1 MSSSSASSPDA
12 NDSAAI
18 DASVA
23 ESSSYELLKK
33 RLEVQGDQLL
43 AKAQALNAERVAHFG
58 QREQQLLLRTRA
70 RTEHNC
76 VARDLAWIG
85 GNRLLFGYNVFMG
98 LKRETRVEDVFAI
111 YELAHH
117 AADAA
122 GNPENDE
129 LVQVPLD
136 GSFLAD
142 PRFVS
147 DFNELYTYY
156 KQATLQLLRP
166 TPEFLLAAFQIGQ
179 TAGDIRVFRWKREN
193 DGSLKY
199 VDNRGERDLAPPPS
213 HDFAWTPLTR
223 EHHVGGAHPHINVL
237 DTLFVETTGGT
248 LTVKVENNTETGLGI
263 YEEPVEDANQALGDA
278 EIAYARLGLLILLQ
292 VRPYRE
298 QTTRY
303 LVYNQ
308 RTQQVLRIDA
318 IGASCMQL
326 PEDHGI
332 IFPGG
337 YYLQSGEHKRF
348 DLPPELTEQLRFTR
362 MLRSPNGEDV
372 AYVFY
377 GTVPPPQGSPATL
390 DAGCYALFT
399 YNLIEK
405 SLAAPILAD
414 GYSRFPDGRLLVFQ
428 AARGEATRV
437 HPMQLWQTPFATEEH
452 ASQQPAGTGS
462 FVAGPPQDESSPSGD
477 SGPRAAGERAGRF
490 FARVGNADLVRG
502 ISDLLGIARA
512 VREQVP
518 TRTAYE
524 DLIRQCLR
532 ARDAY
537 FWLDAAEAQ
546 NAAADLQAIEQA
558 AQATLGE
565 FEKVE
570 SIRQDTARALQKAEG
585 QQRELMTEIA
595 SQMWRSPQD
604 FVRALERLRQRQG
617 ELHLLRELR
626 YADLPRID
634 TMAAQLATEQQ
645 RVGERAM
652 QFLSDEKA
660 FDGQRKALAAVAAA
674 LPQAATATLLGEQL
688 QALDTEAA
696 GLDLLSEQLGH
707 LPGGDAV
714 QRTAILDRIA
724 LLYADINR
732 LRADARARRRSL
744 GAAEQR
750 AEFGA
755 QFKLFGQAVEN
766 ALELSDTP
774 EKCDEALTRLLAQL
788 EDIEGRFAEQEEF
801 LADIATQRETVYE
814 ALSARRQ
821 SLVEAQQRRA
831 KALGDAA
838 GRVLDGVPRRVAGF
852 TELAQVHSYFASDPM
867 LAKLREQIAELRKLG
882 ASVAADDIATRLK
895 TAQDQA
901 VRAVRD
907 QRELSAGTEG
917 GLKLGTHT
925 FTVNRQPLDLTLVGH
940 GEGLAWQITGT
951 DYLAPAHDARLEALR
966 PFWQQ
971 ALISETP
978 QLARAEYLAAE
989 WLAALERGE
998 AEPGWAE
1005 LLVQLAEHAKA
1016 ADTAADAAPPAA
1028 LLDSLRRFAA
1038 SRYQEGYQRGIHDD
1052 DALAIVRVLAPI
1064 QQAAGLLVYGP
1075 AERALAK
1082 LYWHLGLREESR
1094 LSLARRARSAQH
1106 IAQLFGQTQPRD
1118 TLEQEAAQGLRG
1130 FLDAQRVLQHEWLPG
1145 LAQALGAALNV
1156 EDRSDPPR
1164 EALLQ
1169 TLAEEGA
1176 AYLVRELAQTEGA
1189 ADLTPATP
1197 HWVISGAGEDLA
1209 QGLQRALDRG
1219 GLASAWQR
1227 DLQAAEPLER
1237 WRLARGWLQAF
1248 ADSQAQDGQPQAL
1261 AWIDDAATALTFGG
1275 ARRRINAALDATVSG
1290 LRSEHPRIREGAL
1303 PFNLNDFRRRVRHH
1317 RRHAAPGFAQLQ
1329 ALRHELLVQEKKR
1342 LHLEQFQAKP
1352 MATFVRNRL
1361 IDEVYLP
1368 LIGNNL
1374 AKQLGAAGESARTD
1388 RMGLLLLISP
1398 PGYGKTT
1405 LMEYVANRLGLVF
1418 VRINCPALGHGVTS
1432 IDPATAPNSAARQ
1445 ELEKLNL
1452 GLAMG
1457 SNVMLYLD
1465 DIQHTHPEFLQKFI
1479 ALADGTRR
1487 IEGVW
1492 QGQPRT
1498 WDMRG
1503 KRFAIVMSGNPYT
1516 ESGDVFKIPDM
1527 LANRADIYN
1536 LGDVLSGREA
1546 VFALSYIENALTSH
1560 PVTQPLAAREPKDV
1574 HLLVRLAQGEAID
1587 AGSFAHP
1594 YSAVELDEL
1603 KGLLQRL
1610 FKVRDVLLKVNLAYI
1625 ESAAQDDRYRDK
1637 PPFRLQGSYRNMAR
1651 LAPQVT
1657 PLMRD
1662 DEIDALLR
1670 DHYRGEAQT
1679 LTTGAEENL
1688 LALAHLIGQ
1697 ATPEEQARWQQIR
1710 EDFVRQ
1716 RKLGGSEDDP
1726 SLRVTNG
1733 LLDIAR
1739 SVEALAP
1746 RQPLAE
1752 LAGPL
1757 VERFSSHLSSQLS
1770 TQFANGLAQV
1780 GSHMATQMATHLDD
1794 RVQVPLARIADQ
1806 LAAAG
1811 PERQALLDRL
1821 AKPLAGLGALAQQLQ
1836 AGHTESQQQLRA
1848 SLDASAAALQALRES
1863 TEALHTHSDAAQNQ
1877 RMVDALLS
1885 LSVTYR
1891 QLIMPLV
1898 KAVEARM
1905 GMDTAHPEVARVEG
1919 ELQALEEKQA
1929 RRSGNKSRE

>member
-1 MSSSSASSPDA
+1 MNSTASASPSGDT
-12 NDSAAI
+12 AI

-33 RLEVQGDQLL
+33 RLETQGDTLL
-43 AKAQALNAERVAHFG
+43 AKAQALNAARIGQFG
-58 QREQQLLLRTRA
+58 QRDQQLLMRLRA

-98 LKRETRVEDVFAI
+98 LRRETRVEDVFAI

-117 AADAA
+117 E
-122 GNPENDE
+122 GNGAPESDE
-129 LVQVPLD
+129 LVQVPLA
-136 GSFLAD
+136 GSFLDD
-142 PRFVS
+142 PRFAA

-166 TPEFLLAAFQIGQ
+166 TPDFLLAAFQIGQ
-179 TAGDIRVFRWKREN
+179 QAQDIRVFRWKRES

-199 VDNRGERDLAPPPS
+199 VDNRGERDLTPPPS

-237 DTLFVETTGGT
+237 DTIFVETTGGT
-248 LTVKVENNTETGLGI
+248 LTIKVENNTDTGLGL
-263 YEEPVEDANQALGDA
+263 YEEAVDDANQALGDA
-278 EIAYARLGLLILLQ
+278 EIAYAKLGLLILLQ

-298 QTTRY
+298 QATRY
-303 LVYNQ
+303 LVFNQ
-308 RTQQVLRIDA
+308 RTQQVTRIDA

-348 DLPPELTEQLRFTR
+348 DLPPELTGQLRFTR
-362 MLRSPNGEDV
+362 MKRSPNGEDV
-372 AYVFY
+372 AYIFY
-377 GTVPPPQGSPATL
+377 GTQPPPQGSPATL
-390 DAGCYALFT
+390 DAGCYAIFT
-399 YNLIEK
+399 YNLIDK
-405 SLAAPILAD
+405 ALSPPILAD
-414 GYSRFPDGRLLVFQ
+414 GYSAFPDGRMLVFQ

-437 HPMQLWQTPFATEEH
+437 HPMQLWRTPFATEEH
-452 ASQQPAGTGS
+452 ASRQPAGTG
-462 FVAGPPQDESSPSGD
+462 FY
-477 SGPRAAGERAGRF
+477 
-490 FARVGNADLVRG
+490 ARVGNADLVRG
-502 ISDLLGIARA
+502 ISDLLAIARA
-512 VREQVP
+512 VREQAP

-524 DLIRQCLR
+524 DLIRQCQR

-537 FWLDAAEAQ
+537 FWLDATEAQ
-546 NAAADLQAIEQA
+546 NAAADLAAIDQA

-585 QQRELMTEIA
+585 QQRELMTAIA
-595 SQMWRSPQD
+595 SQMWRGPAD
-604 FVRALERLRQRQG
+604 FVQALDRLRQRQG
-617 ELHLLRELR
+617 ELQLLRELR
-626 YADLPRID
+626 YADLGLID
-634 TMAAQLATEQQ
+634 AMAEQLATEQR
-645 RVGERAM
+645 RVGERALA
-652 QFLSDEKA
+652 FLAEEKA
-660 FDGQRKALAAVAAA
+660 FDGQRKTLDAVAAA
-674 LPQAATATLLGEQL
+674 LPQAATAGQIAEQL
-688 QALDTEAA
+688 RTLDTEAA
-696 GLDLLSEQLGH
+696 GLDLLSEQLGN

-724 LLYADINR
+724 LMYADINR
-732 LRADARARRRSL
+732 LRADARARRRNL

-831 KALGDAA
+831 KALADAA
-838 GRVLDGVPRRVAGF
+838 GRILDGVARRVAGLG
-852 TELAQVHSYFASDPM
+852 EIAQVHSYFASDPM
-867 LAKLREQIAELRKLG
+867 LAKLREQVAELRKLG
-882 ASVAADDIATRLK
+882 AAVAADDITTRLA
-895 TAQDQA
+895 TARDQA

-907 QRELSAGTEG
+907 QRELAAGTQG
-917 GLKLGTHT
+917 GIKLGTHT
-925 FTVNRQPLDLTLVGH
+925 FTVNKQPLDLTLVGH

-971 ALISETP
+971 ALVSETP

-989 WLAALERGE
+989 WLETVD
-998 AEPGWAE
+998 WDE
-1005 LLVQLAEHAKA
+1005 LLVQLQDEAS
-1016 ADTAADAAPPAA
+1016 TAP
-1028 LLDSLRRFAA
+1028 LDSLRRFAA

-1052 DALAIVRVLAPI
+1052 DALAIVRVLAPM
-1064 QQAAGLLVYGP
+1064 QAAAGLLVYGP

-1082 LYWHLGLREESR
+1082 LYWHQGLRDETR
-1094 LSLARRARSAQH
+1094 QSLARRARSAQH
-1106 IAQLFGQTQPRD
+1106 IAQLFGQTAARA
-1118 TLEQEAAQGLRG
+1118 TLEHEAAQGLRQ
-1130 FLDAQRVLQHEWLPG
+1130 FLAQHPALGDEWLPASTDDAT
-1145 LAQALGAALNV
+1145 LDA
-1156 EDRSDPPR
+1156 D
-1164 EALLQ
+1164 
-1169 TLAEEGA
+1169 TLADEAA
-1176 AYLVRELAQTEGA
+1176 AYLVRELALAEDAPQWA
-1189 ADLTPATP
+1189 
-1197 HWVISGAGEDLA
+1197 ISGAGEDLLHA
-1209 QGLQRALDRG
+1209 LQRALDHG

-1237 WRLARGWLQAF
+1237 WRLARGWLRAF
-1248 ADSQAQDGQPQAL
+1248 ATSQDNDAA
-1261 AWIDDAATALTFGG
+1261 AWIDDAATALTFQGQ
-1275 ARRRINAALDATVSG
+1275 RRRVNVHLQARIEG

-1303 PFNLNDFRRRVRHH
+1303 DFHLNDFRRRVRRH
-1317 RRHAAPGFAQLQ
+1317 RSHAVRGFTQLQ
-1329 ALRHELLVQEKKR
+1329 TLRHELLVQEKAR
-1342 LHLEQFQAKP
+1342 LHLAQFQAKP
-1352 MATFVRNRL
+1352 LATFVRNRL

-1368 LIGNNL
+1368 LVGNNL
-1374 AKQLGAAGESARTD
+1374 AKQLGAAGDAARTD
-1388 RMGLLLLISP
+1388 RMGMLLLISP

-1492 QGQPRT
+1492 QGQSRT

-1516 ESGDVFKIPDM
+1516 ESGDVFRIPDM

-1546 VFALSYIENALTSH
+1546 VFALSYIENSLTAH
-1560 PVTQPLAAREPKDV
+1560 PVTQPLASREPKDV
-1574 HLLVRLAQGEAID
+1574 HLLVRMAQGEAID
-1587 AGSFAHP
+1587 TTAFAHP

-1603 KGLLQRL
+1603 KNLMQRL

-1625 ESAAQDDRYRDK
+1625 ESAAQDDRYRAA

-1657 PLMRD
+1657 PLMQG
-1662 DEIDALLR
+1662 DELDALLR

-1688 LALAHLIGQ
+1688 LQLAHLIGRPTEGE
-1697 ATPEEQARWQQIR
+1697 AARWAEITDSYQ
-1710 EDFVRQ
+1710 RQ
-1716 RKLGGSEDDP
+1716 RKLGGADDDP
-1726 SLRVTNG
+1726 SVRVTRG
-1733 LLDIAR
+1733 LLDISR
-1739 SVEALAP
+1739 GVDALAHQQ
-1746 RQPLAE
+1746 RDSDAKAQE
-1752 LAGPL
+1752 L
-1757 VERFSSHLSSQLS
+1757 
-1770 TQFANGLAQV
+1770 
-1780 GSHMATQMATHLDD
+1780 
-1794 RVQVPLARIADQ
+1794 
-1806 LAAAG
+1806 
-1811 PERQALLDRL
+1811 
-1821 AKPLAGLGALAQQLQ
+1821 
-1836 AGHTESQQQLRA
+1836 LRA
-1848 SLDASAAALQALRES
+1848 SLDGQAAALQALREG
-1863 TEALHTHSDAAQNQ
+1863 TQALTTHSDSAQEQ

-1898 KAVEARM
+1898 RAIETRM
-1905 GMDTAHPEVARVEG
+1905 GVDAKAHQEVEK
-1919 ELQALEEKQA
+1919 LEHMIDGLRK
-1929 RRSGNKSRE
+1929 GPKKP

>member
-1 MSSSSASSPDA
+1 MT
-12 NDSAAI
+12 DSTADNTI

-33 RLEVQGDQLL
+33 RLEAQGDQLL
-43 AKAQALNAERVAHFG
+43 AKAQALNAERVAQFG

-117 AADAA
+117 DADGA
-122 GNPENDE
+122 GNPESDE

-142 PRFVS
+142 PRFVA

-166 TPEFLLAAFQIGQ
+166 TQDYLLASFQIGQ
-179 TAGDIRVFRWKREN
+179 TASDIRVFRWARSN

-199 VDNRGERDLAPPPS
+199 VDNRGERDVAPPPS
-213 HDFAWTPLTR
+213 HDFTWTPLTR
-223 EHHVGGAHPHINVL
+223 ENHVGGAHPHINVL
-237 DTLFVETTGGT
+237 DTVFVETTGGT
-248 LTVKVENNTETGLGI
+248 LTLKVENNTETGLGV
-263 YEEPVEDANQALGDA
+263 YEEPVDDANQALGDA
-278 EIAYARLGLLILLQ
+278 EIAYAKLGLLILLQ

-298 QTTRY
+298 QQTRY

-308 RTQQVLRIDA
+308 RTQQAVRIDA

-348 DLPPELTEQLRFTR
+348 DLPPDLTGQLRFTR

-390 DAGCYALFT
+390 DAGCYAIFT
-399 YNLIEK
+399 YNLIDK

-452 ASQQPAGTGS
+452 ASQQPAGTG
-462 FVAGPPQDESSPSGD
+462 
-477 SGPRAAGERAGRF
+477 F
-490 FARVGNADLVRG
+490 FARIGNADLVRG

-537 FWLDAAEAQ
+537 FWLDAAEAG

-558 AQATLGE
+558 SQATLGE

-585 QQRELMTEIA
+585 QQRELMTDIA
-595 SQMWRSPQD
+595 SQMWRSPND
-604 FVRALERLRQRQG
+604 FVRALDSLRRRQG

-626 YADLPRID
+626 YADLPRIEA
-634 TMAAQLATEQQ
+634 MAAQLSTEQQ

-660 FDGQRKALAAVAAA
+660 FDGQQKALAAVAAA

-688 QALDTEAA
+688 AALDTEAA
-696 GLDLLSEQLGH
+696 GLDLLSEQLGN

-801 LADIATQRETVYE
+801 IADIATQRETVYE

-821 SLVEAQQRRA
+821 SLVEGQQRRA

-867 LAKLREQIAELRKLG
+867 LAKLREQITELRKLG
-882 ASVAADDIATRLK
+882 AAVAADDIDTRLK
-895 TAQDQA
+895 TARDQA

-907 QRELSAGTEG
+907 QRELSSGTEG
-917 GLKLGTHT
+917 GLKLGTHS
-925 FTVNRQPLDLTLVGH
+925 FTVNKQPLDLTLVGH

-951 DYLAPAHDARLEALR
+951 DYLAPANDTRLDALR

-971 ALISETP
+971 ALVSETP
-978 QLARAEYLAAE
+978 QLSRAEFLAAE
-989 WLAALERGE
+989 WLGALERGE

-1005 LLVQLAEHAKA
+1005 LLVQLAEHAKSA
-1016 ADTAADAAPPAA
+1016 TAADAPPPAA

-1064 QQAAGLLVYGP
+1064 QDAAGLLVYGP

-1082 LYWHLGLREESR
+1082 LFWHLGLREESR

-1106 IAQLFGQTQPRD
+1106 IAQLFSKVAPRD
-1118 TLEQEAAQGLRG
+1118 TLERETALGLRH
-1130 FLDAQRVLQHEWLPG
+1130 FLDAQRVLQQEWLPE
-1145 LAQALGAALNV
+1145 LAQSLGVALNA
-1156 EDRSDPPR
+1156 DDKNDPQR
-1164 EALLQ
+1164 DALLQ
-1169 TLAEEGA
+1169 TLAEEAA

-1189 ADLTPATP
+1189 ADLTPTTP

-1209 QGLQRALDRG
+1209 QALQRALDRG
-1219 GLASAWQR
+1219 GLAAAWQR

-1248 ADSQAQDGQPQAL
+1248 AQSQAEHGAAR
-1261 AWIDDAATALTFGG
+1261 AWIDDAATALSFQGT
-1275 ARRRINAALDATVSG
+1275 RRRVNAALDATVAG
-1290 LRSEHPRIREGAL
+1290 LRSEHARIREGAL

-1317 RRHAAPGFAQLQ
+1317 RSHAARGFTQLQ
-1329 ALRHELLVQEKKR
+1329 ALRHELLVGEKKR
-1342 LHLEQFQAKP
+1342 LRLEQFQAKP
-1352 MATFVRNRL
+1352 LATFVRNRL

-1374 AKQLGAAGESARTD
+1374 AKQLGAAGDKARTD

-1405 LMEYVANRLGLVF
+1405 IMEYVANRLGLVF

-1574 HLLVRLAQGEAID
+1574 HLLVRLAQGEQID
-1587 AGSFAHP
+1587 AGSFVHP

-1625 ESAAQDDRYRDK
+1625 ESAAQDDRYREK
-1637 PPFRLQGSYRNMAR
+1637 PPFRLQGSYRNMSR

-1697 ATPEEQARWQQIR
+1697 ATDAEQTRWRQIR

-1739 SVEALAP
+1739 SVDALTP

-1757 VERFSSHLSSQLS
+1757 VEQFSTRLSSQLS
-1770 TQFANGLAQV
+1770 TQFATGLAHMS
-1780 GSHMATQMATHLDD
+1780 SHMSTQMATHMDE
-1794 RVQVPLARIADQ
+1794 RVQAPLLRIAEQ
-1806 LAAAG
+1806 LATAG
-1811 PERQALLDRL
+1811 PERHVLVDRL
-1821 AKPLAGLGALAQQLQ
+1821 AAPLADLGALAQQLQ
-1836 AGHTESQQQLRA
+1836 AGNTESQQQLRA
-1848 SLDASAAALQALRES
+1848 SLDASAAALQALRHS
-1863 TEALHTHSDAAQNQ
+1863 TEALNTHSDSAQNQ

-1898 KAVEARM
+1898 KAVETRM
-1905 GMDTAHPEVARVEG
+1905 GMDSTHPEVAKVEG
-1919 ELQALEEKQA
+1919 ELEALEKGQA
-1929 RRSGNKSRE
+1929 GRKKKAP

>member
-1 MSSSSASSPDA
+1 MTTTPDA
-12 NDSAAI
+12 TPKDAAI

-23 ESSSYELLKK
+23 ESSSYDLLKK
-33 RLEVQGDQLL
+33 RLEVQGSQLL
-43 AKAQALNAERVAHFG
+43 AKAQALNAARVEQFG
-58 QREQQLLLRTRA
+58 QRDQQLLMRTRA

-76 VARDLAWIG
+76 VARDLAYIG

-98 LKRETRVEDVFAI
+98 LRRETRVEDVFAI
-111 YELAHH
+111 YELAHQQ
-117 AADAA
+117 ADAA
-122 GNPENDE
+122 GTPESDE
-129 LVQVPLD
+129 LVQIPLA
-136 GSFLAD
+136 GSFLDD
-142 PRFVS
+142 PRFIA

-166 TPEFLLAAFQIGQ
+166 TQDFLLAAFQIGQ
-179 TAGDIRVFRWKREN
+179 QAQDIRVFRWSRGN
-193 DGSLKY
+193 DGALHY

-213 HDFAWTPLTR
+213 HDFSWTPLTR

-237 DTLFVETTGGT
+237 DTIFVETTGGT
-248 LTVKVENNTETGLGI
+248 LTVKVEDNTETGLGI
-263 YEEPVEDANQALGDA
+263 YDEPVEDANQALGDA
-278 EIAYARLGLLILLQ
+278 EIAYAKLGLLILLQ

-298 QTTRY
+298 STTRY
-303 LVYNQ
+303 LVFNQ
-308 RTQQVLRIDA
+308 RTQQVLRLDA

-362 MLRSPNGEDV
+362 MKRSPNGEDV
-372 AYVFY
+372 AYIFY

-390 DAGCYALFT
+390 DAGCYAIFT

-405 SLAAPILAD
+405 SLAPPILAD
-414 GYSRFPDGRLLVFQ
+414 GYSAFPDGRMLVFQ

-437 HPMQLWQTPFATEEH
+437 HPMQLWRTPFATEEY
-452 ASQQPAGTGS
+452 ASRQPTGTG
-462 FVAGPPQDESSPSGD
+462 
-477 SGPRAAGERAGRF
+477 F

-524 DLIRQCLR
+524 DLIRQCQR

-537 FWLDAAEAQ
+537 FWLDAPEVQ
-546 NAAADLQAIEQA
+546 QAAADLQGIEQA
-558 AQATLGE
+558 ARATLAE

-570 SIRQDTARALQKAEG
+570 SIRQDTSRALQRAEG

-595 SQMWRSPQD
+595 TQMWRTPQD
-604 FVRALERLRQRQG
+604 FVRALDRLRQRQG

-634 TMAAQLATEQQ
+634 EMAAQLTAEQQ
-645 RVGERAM
+645 RLGERAM
-652 QFLSDEKA
+652 QFLADEKA
-660 FDGQRKALAAVAAA
+660 FDGQQKALAAVGAA
-674 LPQAATATLLGEQL
+674 LPQAATATLLSEQL
-688 QALDTEAA
+688 DALDTEAA
-696 GLDLLSEQLGH
+696 GLDLLSEQLGN

-732 LRADARARRRSL
+732 LRADARARRRNL

-755 QFKLFGQAVEN
+755 QFKLFAQAVEN

-831 KALGDAA
+831 KALSDAA
-838 GRVLDGVPRRVAGF
+838 GRVLDGVARRIASMS
-852 TELAQVHSYFASDPM
+852 ELAQVHSYFASDPM
-867 LAKLREQIAELRKLG
+867 LAKVREQIAELRRLG
-882 ASVAADDIATRLK
+882 AAVAADDIDTRLK
-895 TAQDQA
+895 TARDQA
-901 VRAVRD
+901 IRAVRD
-907 QRELSAGTEG
+907 QRELSSGAEG
-917 GLKLGTHT
+917 GLKLGTHS
-925 FTVNRQPLDLTLVGH
+925 FTINKQPLDLTLVGH
-940 GEGLAWQITGT
+940 GDGLAWQITGT
-951 DYLAPAHDARLEALR
+951 DYLAPAHEDRLEALR

-971 ALISETP
+971 ALVSETP

-989 WLAALERGE
+989 WLDAVQRGE
-998 AEPGWAE
+998 VTPGWDE
-1005 LLVQLAEHAKA
+1005 LLVQLTEHAQGEAA
-1016 ADTAADAAPPAA
+1016 ADSPAPAA

-1064 QQAAGLLVYGP
+1064 QAAAGLLVYGP
-1075 AERALAK
+1075 AERALAQ
-1082 LYWHLGLREESR
+1082 LFWYEGLRDEIR
-1094 LSLARRARSAQH
+1094 QSLARRARSAQQ
-1106 IAQLFGQTQPRD
+1106 IAQLFAQTGPRD
-1118 TLEQEAAQGLRG
+1118 TLEAEAAEALRH
-1130 FLDAQRVLQHEWLPG
+1130 FLASEAVLQQEWLPDM
-1145 LAQALGAALNV
+1145 AAALGVLIDLAGDA
-1156 EDRSDPPR
+1156 DDPPR
-1164 EALLQ
+1164 AALMA
-1169 TLAEEGA
+1169 TLAASAA
-1176 AYLVRELAQTEGA
+1176 AYLVRELAAPEAG
-1189 ADLTPATP
+1189 DLSA
-1197 HWVISGAGEDLA
+1197 HWAISGVGQDLA
-1209 QGLQRALDRG
+1209 HSLQRHLDHG
-1219 GLASAWQR
+1219 GMAGAWQR
-1227 DLQAAEPLER
+1227 DLQAAAPLER
-1237 WRLARGWLQAF
+1237 WRLARGWLRAF
-1248 ADSQAQDGQPQAL
+1248 ATAQPEAEGRAGSL
-1261 AWIDDAATALTFGG
+1261 AWIDDAATALTYD
-1275 ARRRINAALDATVSG
+1275 APRRRVNASVDARVGG
-1290 LRSEHPRIREGAL
+1290 LRSEHARIRDGAL
-1303 PFNLNDFRRRVRHH
+1303 PFNLNDFRRRVQHH
-1317 RRHAAPGFAQLQ
+1317 RSHAARGFLQLQ
-1329 ALRHELLVQEKKR
+1329 AVRHELLVQEKAR

-1352 MATFVRNRL
+1352 LATFVRNRL

-1368 LIGNNL
+1368 LVGNNL
-1374 AKQLGAAGESARTD
+1374 AKQLGAAGDSARTD
-1388 RMGLLLLISP
+1388 RMGMLLLISP

-1418 VRINCPALGHGVTS
+1418 VRINCPALGHSVTS
-1432 IDPATAPNSAARQ
+1432 IDPSTAPNSAARQ

-1503 KRFAIVMSGNPYT
+1503 KRFAIVMAGNPYT
-1516 ESGDVFKIPDM
+1516 ESGDVFRIPDM

-1546 VFALSYIENALTSH
+1546 VFGLSYIENSLTAH
-1560 PVTQPLAAREPKDV
+1560 PITQPLASREPKDV
-1574 HLLVRLAQGEAID
+1574 QLLVRMAQGEPID
-1587 AGSFAHP
+1587 AGSFSHP
-1594 YSAVELDEL
+1594 YSAVELDEF
-1603 KGLLQRL
+1603 KNLLQRL

-1625 ESAAQDDRYRDK
+1625 ESAAQDDRYRNA
-1637 PPFRLQGSYRNMAR
+1637 PPFRLQGSYRNMSR

-1662 DEIDALLR
+1662 DELGALMR

-1688 LALAHLIGQ
+1688 LQLAQLIGRPTAQ
-1697 ATPEEQARWQQIR
+1697 EAERWEQIR
-1710 EDFVRQ
+1710 GDFLRQ
-1716 RKLGGSEDDP
+1716 RKLGGAEDDP
-1726 SLRVTNG
+1726 SIRLTNG

-1739 SVEALAP
+1739 HVEALAP

-1752 LAGPL
+1752 SAAPL
-1757 VERFSSHLSSQLS
+1757 VE
-1770 TQFANGLAQV
+1770 
-1780 GSHMATQMATHLDD
+1780 
-1794 RVQVPLARIADQ
+1794 Q
-1806 LAAAG
+1806 LAN
-1811 PERQALLDRL
+1811 RL
-1821 AKPLAGLGALAQQLQ
+1821 ATEIGQAMQAPLGQLAGLGELAQALKNGDSAAQ
-1836 AGHTESQQQLRA
+1836 ALTRE
-1848 SLDASAAALQALRES
+1848 SLDASAAALQALRDS
-1863 TEALHTHSDAAQNQ
+1863 TLALSTHSQSAQDQ

-1898 KAVEARM
+1898 
-1905 GMDTAHPEVARVEG
+1905 
-1919 ELQALEEKQA
+1919 
-1929 RRSGNKSRE
+1929 

>member
-1 MSSSSASSPDA
+1 MSSSTDTLESAT
-12 NDSAAI
+12 I

-23 ESSSYELLKK
+23 ASSSYELLKK
-33 RLEVQGDQLL
+33 RLETQGDQLL
-43 AKAQALNAERVAHFG
+43 AKAQALNAARVAQFG
-58 QREQQLLLRTRA
+58 QREQQLLMRLRA

-98 LKRETRVEDVFAI
+98 LRRETRVEDVFAI
-111 YELAHH
+111 YELEHH
-117 AADAA
+117 A
-122 GNPENDE
+122 GNGEPASDE
-129 LVQVPLD
+129 LVQLPLA
-136 GSFLAD
+136 GSFLDDA
-142 PRFVS
+142 RFAA

-166 TPEFLLAAFQIGQ
+166 TQEFLLAVFQIGQ
-179 TAGDIRVFRWKREN
+179 QAQDIRVFRWKRQP

-199 VDNRGERDLAPPPS
+199 VDNRGERDLLPPPS
-213 HDFAWTPLTR
+213 HDFTWTPLTR
-223 EHHVGGAHPHINVL
+223 EQHVGGAHPHINVL
-237 DTLFVETTGGT
+237 DTVFVETTGGT
-248 LTVKVENNTETGLGI
+248 LTIKVENNTETGLGI

-303 LVYNQ
+303 LVFNQ
-308 RTQQVLRIDA
+308 RTQQVTRIDA

-348 DLPPELTEQLRFTR
+348 DLPPELTGQLRFTR
-362 MLRSPNGEDV
+362 MKRSPNGEDV
-372 AYVFY
+372 AYIFY
-377 GTVPPPQGSPATL
+377 GTQPPPQGSPATL
-390 DAGCYALFT
+390 DAGCYAIFT
-399 YNLIEK
+399 YNLIDK
-405 SLAAPILAD
+405 ALSPPILAD
-414 GYSRFPDGRLLVFQ
+414 GYSAFPDGRMLVFQ

-437 HPMQLWQTPFATEEH
+437 HPMQLWHTPFATEEY
-452 ASQQPAGTGS
+452 ASRQPAG
-462 FVAGPPQDESSPSGD
+462 SG
-477 SGPRAAGERAGRF
+477 F

-502 ISDLLGIARA
+502 ISDLLAIARA
-512 VREQVP
+512 LREQVP

-524 DLIRQCLR
+524 DLMRQCQR

-546 NAAADLQAIEQA
+546 DAAADLAAIDQA

-570 SIRQDTARALQKAEG
+570 SIRQESARALQQAEG
-585 QQRELMTEIA
+585 LQRELMSAIA
-595 SQMWRSPQD
+595 SQMWRSPAD
-604 FVRALERLRQRQG
+604 FVQALDRLRQRQG

-626 YADLPRID
+626 YADLGRID
-634 TMAAQLATEQQ
+634 TLAEQLSSEQR
-645 RVGERAM
+645 RVGERALV
-652 QFLSDEKA
+652 FLSDDKA
-660 FDGQRKALAAVAAA
+660 FDGQRKTLAAIAAV
-674 LPQAATATLLGEQL
+674 LPQAATAAQLAEQL
-688 QALDTEAA
+688 DKLDSEAA
-696 GLDLLSEQLGH
+696 GLDLLSEQLGL

-714 QRTAILDRIA
+714 QRTAILDAIA

-755 QFKLFGQAVEN
+755 QFKLFSQAVEN

-774 EKCDEALTRLLAQL
+774 QKCDEALTRLLAQL
-788 EDIEGRFAEQEEF
+788 EEIEGRFAEQEEF

-831 KALGDAA
+831 KALADAA
-838 GRVLDGVPRRVAGF
+838 GRILDGVPRRVAAL
-852 TELAQVHSYFASDPM
+852 TDIAQVHSYFASDPM
-867 LAKLREQIAELRKLG
+867 LAKLREQVAELRRLG
-882 ASVAADDIATRLK
+882 AAVAADDIDTRLK
-895 TAQDQA
+895 TARDQA

-907 QRELSAGTEG
+907 QRELSAGTQG
-917 GLKLGTHT
+917 GIKLGTHT
-925 FTVNRQPLDLTLVGH
+925 FTVNKQPLDLTLVAHHDGQH
-940 GEGLAWQITGT
+940 DGLAWQITGT
-951 DYLAPAHDARLEALR
+951 DYLAPARDAQLEALR
-966 PFWQQ
+966 PFWGQ
-971 ALISETP
+971 ALVSETP
-978 QLARAEYLAAE
+978 QLARAEYLVAE
-989 WLAALERGE
+989 WLDS
-998 AEPGWAE
+998 
-1005 LLVQLAEHAKA
+1005 VDH
-1016 ADTAADAAPPAA
+1016 AA
-1028 LLDSLRRFAA
+1028 LLLQLQQQADAPGAANAAPLEALRRFAA
-1038 SRYQEGYQRGIHDD
+1038 SRYQEGYQRGIHDE
-1052 DALAIVRVLAPI
+1052 DALAIVRVLLPM
-1064 QQAAGLLVYGP
+1064 QTAAGLLLYGP

-1082 LYWHLGLREESR
+1082 LYWHLGLDDAQRH
-1094 LSLARRARSAQH
+1094 SLLRRARSAQQ
-1106 IAQLFGQTQPRD
+1106 IAQLFSQEQAREV
-1118 TLEQEAAQGLRG
+1118 LEQELAAQ
-1130 FLDAQRVLQHEWLPG
+1130 LDAFLEQHEAVRQELLP
-1145 LAQALGAALNV
+1145 AVALGGEAPVQDMLAA
-1156 EDRSDPPR
+1156 
-1164 EALLQ
+1164 EA
-1169 TLAEEGA
+1169 G
-1176 AYLVRELAQTEGA
+1176 AYLVRELAQSEGDVPQWA
-1189 ADLTPATP
+1189 
-1197 HWVISGAGEDLA
+1197 ISGAGEDLLHA
-1209 QGLQRALDRG
+1209 LQRALDHG

-1227 DLQAAEPLER
+1227 DLQAAAPLER
-1237 WRLARGWLQAF
+1237 WQLARGWLRAF
-1248 ADSQAQDGQPQAL
+1248 AQNQQGQDEGSSAL
-1261 AWIDDAATALTFGG
+1261 AWIDDAATALTFQGQ
-1275 ARRRINAALDATVSG
+1275 RRRINAQLHAPVAG
-1290 LRSEHPRIREGAL
+1290 LRSEHPRIREGVLAL
-1303 PFNLNDFRRRVRHH
+1303 HLNDFRRRVRQH
-1317 RRHAAPGFAQLQ
+1317 RSYAVPGFLQLQ
-1329 ALRHELLVQEKKR
+1329 ALRHTLLAQEKAR
-1342 LHLEQFQAKP
+1342 LHLAQFQAQP
-1352 MATFVRNRL
+1352 LATFVRNRL
-1361 IDEVYLP
+1361 VDEVYLP
-1368 LIGNNL
+1368 LVGNNL
-1374 AKQLGAAGESARTD
+1374 AKQLGAAGDAARTD

-1418 VRINCPALGHGVTS
+1418 VRINCPALGHSVTS
-1432 IDPATAPNSAARQ
+1432 IDPDTAPNSAARQ

-1503 KRFAIVMSGNPYT
+1503 KRFAVVMAGNPYT
-1516 ESGDVFKIPDM
+1516 ESGDVFRIPDM

-1546 VFALSYIENALTSH
+1546 VFALSYIENSLTAH
-1560 PVTQPLAAREPKDV
+1560 PLLQPLAARDPKDV

-1587 AGSFAHP
+1587 PTSFVHP

-1603 KGLLQRL
+1603 ANLLQRL

-1625 ESAAQDDRYRDK
+1625 ASAAQDDRYRDK

-1662 DEIDALLR
+1662 DELHALLR

-1688 LALAHLIGQ
+1688 LQLAHLIGQ
-1697 ATPEEQARWQQIR
+1697 PTPEEAARWAEITDSYQ
-1710 EDFVRQ
+1710 RQ
-1716 RKLGGSEDDP
+1716 RQLGGADDDP
-1726 SLRVTNG
+1726 SVRVTRG
-1733 LLDIAR
+1733 LLNIAR
-1739 SVEALAP
+1739 GVDVLAHQQ
-1746 RQPLAE
+1746 RE
-1752 LAGPL
+1752 G
-1757 VERFSSHLSSQLS
+1757 
-1770 TQFANGLAQV
+1770 TAQ
-1780 GSHMATQMATHLDD
+1780 S
-1794 RVQVPLARIADQ
+1794 
-1806 LAAAG
+1806 
-1811 PERQALLDRL
+1811 QALL
-1821 AKPLAGLGALAQQLQ
+1821 
-1836 AGHTESQQQLRA
+1836 RA
-1848 SLDASAAALQALRES
+1848 SVEGQSAALQALREGVQ
-1863 TEALHTHSDAAQNQ
+1863 TLNTHSDSAQEQ

-1898 KAVEARM
+1898 RAVEKRL
-1905 GMDTAHPEVARVEG
+1905 GMDSIHPELDQVEAQ
-1919 ELQALEEKQA
+1919 LNALERKA
-1929 RRSGNKSRE
+1929 PGSDRSG